1 MLLDTEALQNSNL
14 IWWKSVIKLVN
25 RKPTSLCETE
35 YYAMCSE
42 YLNPIAYQGGEGF
55 LSHPTRILA
64 ATLKPL
70 KLWLPNFV
78 TSYFYLFA
86 TI

>member
-1 MLLDTEALQNSNL
+1 MLLDTDL

-25 RKPTSLCETE
+25 RKPAFLCETE
-35 YYAMCSE
+35 YHE
-42 YLNPIAYQGGEGF
+42 YLNSTAYQGAGF
-55 LSHPTRILA
+55 LSHPTRILT